1 MLAQKELICRNN
13 MCEVMMRD
21 NMGGGPPISDF
32 YDMNQDVYDIARGLK
47 AFKKGERKDE
57 DCCT

>member
-1 MLAQKELICRNN
+1 
-13 MCEVMMRD
+13 MCKVMMRD
-21 NMGGGPPISDF
+21 SMSGGLPISGF